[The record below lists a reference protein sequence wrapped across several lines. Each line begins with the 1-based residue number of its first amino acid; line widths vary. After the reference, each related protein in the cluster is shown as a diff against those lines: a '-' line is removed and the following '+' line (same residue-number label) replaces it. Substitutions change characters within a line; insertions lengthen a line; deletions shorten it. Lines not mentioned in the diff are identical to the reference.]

1 MNTND
6 ANNPMNTGTGAGA
19 NYGTSNTGTGLG
31 NSGIT
36 SNEST
41 SYSAGTGY
49 SSATGGTTSS
59 DATELDSTNRKPM
72 STTSPTAPLN
82 STDPNA
88 RPGDDYSATQKGAHI
103 AGSAGATVGRGIDAI
118 QNTTDRAAHAVK
130 DAFTGE
136 NDSYDGDHSKRND
149 YSSDANYNK
158 RNDYSSDY
166 SQDNNYNKRS
176 EFSQND
182 YNQHNKVANSLGT
195 DSSRPGD
202 DYSATA
208 KGAAVA
214 GTAGAVVGRG
224 IDAVQNTTDRAAHA
238 VKDAFTG
245 EKDSYDYDYK
255 EGSTTSGIFRDRSS
269 AEKAYNSLHERGYS
283 KDDVHLMMSD
293 ETRKSQFNDEYD
305 AERTELGDKAME
317 GAGVGSAIGGTAGAI
332 IGAIAAI
339 GTSVALPGLGLII
352 AGPLAAALAG
362 AGAGGLTGGLVGALV
377 GSGIPE
383 EHAAEYE
390 QGIKNGGIV
399 MGVKPRNAEDAKYFE
414 EQFKN
419 SNADKVYRY

>member
-31 NSGIT
+31 NSTGS

-41 SYSAGTGY
+41 SYSAGTDY
-49 SSATGGTTSS
+49 SGGTGGATAANSADDFKGNNTTNS
-59 DATELDSTNRKPM
+59 ASTGV
-72 STTSPTAPLN
+72 
-82 STDPNA
+82 D
-88 RPGDDYSATQKGAHI
+88 GDD
-103 AGSAGATVGRGIDAI
+103 
-118 QNTTDRAAHAVK
+118 
-130 DAFTGE
+130 F
-136 NDSYDGDHSKRND
+136 
-149 YSSDANYNK
+149 
-158 RNDYSSDY
+158 
-166 SQDNNYNKRS
+166 
-176 EFSQND
+176 
-182 YNQHNKVANSLGT
+182 
-195 DSSRPGD
+195 
-202 DYSATA
+202 SATA

-224 IDAVQNTTDRAAHA
+224 IDAIQNTADHAAHA
-238 VKDAFTG
+238 VTG
-245 EKDSYDYDYK
+245 QPYQ
-255 EGSTTSGIFRDRSS
+255 EGSSTSGIFRDRSS
-269 AEKAYNSLHERGYS
+269 AEKAYQSLHERGYG
-283 KDDVHLMMSD
+283 KDDVNLLMSD
-293 ETRKSQFNDEYD
+293 DTRKTHFGEDS
-305 AERTELGDKAME
+305 AHTELGDKAME

-390 QGIKNGGIV
+390 EGIKNGGIV

-414 EQFKN
+414 DQFRSN
-419 SNADKVYRY
+419 NADKVYRY

>member
-31 NSGIT
+31 NSGTT

-41 SYSAGTGY
+41 SYNAGTDY
-49 SSATGGTTSS
+49 SGATGGSTSS
-59 DATELDSTNRKPM
+59 DADTLDSTTTKPL
-72 STTSPTAPLN
+72 STTSPTMPTN

-88 RPGDDYSATQKGAHI
+88 RPGDDYSATQKGGEI
-103 AGSAGATVGRGIDAI
+103 AGAAGAA
-118 QNTTDRAAHAVK
+118 
-130 DAFTGE
+130 
-136 NDSYDGDHSKRND
+136 
-149 YSSDANYNK
+149 
-158 RNDYSSDY
+158 
-166 SQDNNYNKRS
+166 
-176 EFSQND
+176 
-182 YNQHNKVANSLGT
+182 
-195 DSSRPGD
+195 
-202 DYSATA
+202 
-208 KGAAVA
+208 
-214 GTAGAVVGRG
+214 VGRG

-238 VKDAFTG
+238 VKDAVTG
-245 EKDSYDYDYK
+245 ENDSYDGDY
-255 EGSTTSGIFRDRSS
+255 SHTSGIFRDRSS
-269 AEKAYNSLHERGYS
+269 AEKAYQSLHERGYS
-283 KDDVHLMMSD
+283 KDDVHLMMSKD
-293 ETRKSQFNDEYD
+293 TRKAHFGDD
-305 AERTELGDKAME
+305 TAHTELGDKAME

-390 QGIKNGGIV
+390 EGIKNGGIV
-399 MGVKPRNAEDAKYFE
+399 MGVKPRNLEDAKYFE
-414 EQFKN
+414 EQFKSN
-419 SNADKVYRY
+419 NADKVYRY

>member
-1 MNTND
+1 MSTND
-6 ANNPMNTGTGAGA
+6 ERNPMNTGTGAGS

-31 NSGIT
+31 NSG
-36 SNEST
+36 NLST
-41 SYSAGTGY
+41 DRTTYGAGT
-49 SSATGGTTSS
+49 
-59 DATELDSTNRKPM
+59 
-72 STTSPTAPLN
+72 
-82 STDPNA
+82 
-88 RPGDDYSATQKGAHI
+88 DYNATQSGA
-103 AGSAGATVGRGIDAI
+103 AAAADDV
-118 QNTTDRAAHAVK
+118 NTTP
-130 DAFTGE
+130 
-136 NDSYDGDHSKRND
+136 
-149 YSSDANYNK
+149 
-158 RNDYSSDY
+158 
-166 SQDNNYNKRS
+166 
-176 EFSQND
+176 
-182 YNQHNKVANSLGT
+182 T
-195 DSSRPGD
+195 DSQPGD

-214 GTAGAVVGRG
+214 GSAGAAVGRG

-245 EKDSYDYDYK
+245 DNDSYNNDYR

-269 AEKAYNSLHERGYS
+269 AERAYQSLHERGYH

-293 ETRKSQFNDEYD
+293 ETRDTHFAHNHEH
-305 AERTELGDKAME
+305 TELGDKAME

-390 QGIKNGGIV
+390 EGIKNGGIV

-414 EQFKN
+414 EQFR
-419 SNADKVYRY
+419 SNDADKVYRY

>member
-6 ANNPMNTGTGAGA
+6 ANNPMNTGTGAGS
-19 NYGTSNTGTGLG
+19 NYGSSNTGTGLG
-31 NSGIT
+31 NSGNL

-41 SYSAGTGY
+41 SYAAGTDY
-49 SSATGGTTSS
+49 SGATGGATSS
-59 DATELDSTNRKPM
+59 AANTAGNPDSSTDM
-72 STTSPTAPLN
+72 SGNNTAGGASASGSTYGTSPDTY
-82 STDPNA
+82 S
-88 RPGDDYSATQKGAHI
+88 DDY
-103 AGSAGATVGRGIDAI
+103 R
-118 QNTTDRAAHAVK
+118 
-130 DAFTGE
+130 
-136 NDSYDGDHSKRND
+136 
-149 YSSDANYNK
+149 
-158 RNDYSSDY
+158 
-166 SQDNNYNKRS
+166 
-176 EFSQND
+176 
-182 YNQHNKVANSLGT
+182 
-195 DSSRPGD
+195 
-202 DYSATA
+202 
-208 KGAAVA
+208 
-214 GTAGAVVGRG
+214 
-224 IDAVQNTTDRAAHA
+224 
-238 VKDAFTG
+238 
-245 EKDSYDYDYK
+245 

-269 AEKAYNSLHERGYS
+269 AEKAYQSLHERGYH

-293 ETRKSQFNDEYD
+293 DTRKSQFNDEYD
-305 AERTELGDKAME
+305 ADRTELGDKAME

-414 EQFKN
+414 EQFRNN
-419 SNADKVYRY
+419 SADKVYRY

>member
-6 ANNPMNTGTGAGA
+6 ANNPMTSGTGAGA

-31 NSGIT
+31 DSSTT

-41 SYSAGTGY
+41 SYNAGTGY
-49 SSATGGTTSS
+49 SSATGGATSS
-59 DATELDSTNRKPM
+59 DDSSLDSTSTKPM
-72 STTSPTAPLN
+72 STTSPTTPTN
-82 STDPNA
+82 STDSTS
-88 RPGDDYSATQKGAHI
+88 RPGDDYTATQKGGEI
-103 AGSAGATVGRGIDAI
+103 AGDAGAAVGRGIDAVE
-118 QNTTDRAAHAVK
+118 NTASRAGHAIK
-130 DAFTGE
+130 DAVTGT
-136 NDSYDGDHSKRND
+136 NDSYDGDNSKNTT
-149 YSSDANYNK
+149 ST
-158 RNDYSSDY
+158 
-166 SQDNNYNKRS
+166 
-176 EFSQND
+176 
-182 YNQHNKVANSLGT
+182 HLT
-195 DSSRPGD
+195 DSTTRPGD
-202 DYSATA
+202 DFSATA

-238 VKDAFTG
+238 VKDAATG
-245 EKDSYDYDYK
+245 TNDSYDHV

-269 AEKAYNSLHERGYS
+269 AEKAYQSLHERGYH

-293 ETRKSQFNDEYD
+293 DTRKSQFNDQYD

-419 SNADKVYRY
+419 NNADKVYRY